1 MSITTA
7 RPDAP
12 RHLAEPASAPPAEP
26 TPVPGETLRRAGH
39 RTREDLLTLAGAVVG
54 STATTWLLCTRVLP
68 FRSTIGLVVVGYVV
82 FVVFYA
88 GLTALTQPRRIVVDR
103 VVAAIVMAAPALIGL
118 ALLSTVVTTV
128 WKGLPALSHLSFLT
142 HDMAGVKADDPFTRG
157 GIAHA
162 LLGTVIEV
170 CIAVVIAMPLGL
182 AAAIYISEVG
192 GKGAA
197 LVRTVVEAMTALP
210 SIVAGLFV
218 YTVWI
223 VNLGMETSGLAAAL
237 ALAVMALPIMARA
250 SEVVLRVVP
259 NGLREASY
267 ALGAGRWQ
275 TVWKVVLPTARPGL
289 ATALILGVA
298 RAVGETSPLLLTSG
312 ASTFFNADP
321 THNPMNSL
329 PLFVYAAVST
339 GSPQMEQRA
348 YAGAAV
354 LLAVVLSLFLLA
366 RLAARGRKNR

>member
-1 MSITTA
+1 MTTLSA
-7 RPDAP
+7 PPEAP
-12 RHLAEPASAPPAEP
+12 RHLAEPPAPAPAP
-26 TPVPGETLRRAGH
+26 AETLRRAGH
-39 RTREDLLTLAGAVVG
+39 RTREDLLTLLGALVG
-54 STATTWLLCTRVLP
+54 STASTWLVYTQILP
-68 FRSTIGLVVVGYVV
+68 FTGTVGFTVCWYAV
-82 FVVFYA
+82 FVAFYA
-88 GLTALTQPRRIVVDR
+88 GLTALTQPRRIVIDR
-103 VVAAIVMAAPALIGL
+103 VVAAIVMAAPALVGL

-128 WKGLPALSHLSFLT
+128 WKGVPALGHLNFFT
-142 HDMAGVKADDPFTRG
+142 DDMAGVRAEDPFTMG

-162 LLGTVIEV
+162 ILGTVIEV

-182 AAAIYISEVG
+182 ATAIYISEVG
-192 GKGAA
+192 GKGAV

-210 SIVAGLFV
+210 SIVAGLFI
-218 YTVWI
+218 YTIWI
-223 VNLGMETSGLAAAL
+223 VNLGMETSGLAASL

-321 THNPMNSL
+321 LHDPMNSL
-329 PLFVYAAVST
+329 PLFVYSAVST
-339 GSPQMEQRA
+339 GSPQMEDRA

-354 LLAVVLSLFLLA
+354 LLIVVLSLFLLA